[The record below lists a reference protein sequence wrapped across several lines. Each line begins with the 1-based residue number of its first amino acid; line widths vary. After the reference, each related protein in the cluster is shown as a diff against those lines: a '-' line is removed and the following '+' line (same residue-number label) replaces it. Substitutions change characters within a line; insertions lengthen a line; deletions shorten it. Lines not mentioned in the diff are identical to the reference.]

1 MDQNIL
7 YGRSYKEALESLAHS
22 FNVGASISFGD
33 KGRQGQLSDIFI
45 MKKALDIP
53 LLQIQSYV
61 LFVSFYNGISNQTF
75 IRD

>member
-1 MDQNIL
+1 MDQNL
-7 YGRSYKEALESLAHS
+7 LDGRSYKEALDSLAQS
-22 FNVGASISFGD
+22 FKVGASISFGD

-61 LFVSFYNGISNQTF
+61 LFVSFYNGISNQNF

>member
-1 MDQNIL
+1 MDQNL
-7 YGRSYKEALESLAHS
+7 LDGRSYKEALESLAHS

-33 KGRQGQLSDIFI
+33 KGKQGQLSHIFI
-45 MKKALDIP
+45 VKKALDIP

-61 LFVSFYNGISNQTF
+61 LFVSFYSGIANQNF

>member
-1 MDQNIL
+1 
-7 YGRSYKEALESLAHS
+7 
-22 FNVGASISFGD
+22 
-33 KGRQGQLSDIFI
+33 

-61 LFVSFYNGISNQTF
+61 LFVSFYNGIANQTF